1 MKRIGQLLAFLVVL
15 AVLIGLRFPDYPAH
29 AHEWVIEA
37 WGDGYKS
44 YHAYHYHI
52 RYDSTLSH
60 FAGMNY
66 PYGEHVIPGD
76 TQPLLSNAVK
86 ILNNLGL
93 PVADHAR
100 AFFHGALLLGLFLCG
115 LFLWLIFRDF
125 GLPGWY
131 AGIAA
136 LGITFLSPQLD
147 RMESHF
153 GLAHPE
159 LMPMLIYCLL
169 RYHRQPHWSWS
180 AAIGLVIWAFSLL
193 HFYFFAIAAFLVL
206 SFMGARW
213 ISRRDWALTGRYLLH
228 GSLQLLAPFI
238 FFFFWLYYG
247 DPITDRTAEPW
258 GFFNYRAH
266 WEGVFTSL
274 SEPHWRWIDEHLIAI
289 RRVDMEGQAYVG
301 LVALGF
307 VLWWLAGAF
316 RKRNAAESPVRE
328 EAGRHEELRL
338 LMWSGLLVLLFS
350 LGLPFILPG
359 GERLLEWLSPI
370 RQFRSIGRFA
380 WVFYYAV
387 NIAAFT
393 TIYYKARA
401 GGGWRWGLAAL
412 ALLTLS
418 FESYRFARS
427 HDLRLDPI
435 EEMAP
440 GREFTAIDSL
450 DFSRYQAILPIPYY
464 NIGSDNYWWSLSGF
478 IGQKTQTLSM
488 QTGLPLM
495 GAMLTRTSL
504 GQTVNQLQMVMEPY
518 RLPLLLSD
526 LPNDKPLLM
535 AWDEERLADQRPLY
549 AHLLEGAKPIYA
561 QPPLYFYELPLTTF
575 GQRVQARRDTAY
587 QHWQSPALQGEGEW
601 RTRDSTTHWAYW
613 SFDDRPSAKRY
624 RGKGAFEGVMMEEN
638 VIMDTVLSLTGAP
651 GELTFSCW
659 MWLGADRYPRT
670 DLWLLEL
677 DPGTGAER
685 GRHIRQSREWV
696 KTFDNDGWA
705 LLEWTVPATAPVSRW
720 RFTLS
725 NPALKRQPVWLDEL
739 LVRPAGS
746 SVYRR
751 QEGEVM
757 VNNRYWK

>member
-1 MKRIGQLLAFLVVL
+1 MKRIVPLAAFLALLLA
-15 AVLIGLRFPDYPAH
+15 LIALRFPDYRMH
-29 AHEWVIEA
+29 ANEWVIEA

-44 YHAYHYHI
+44 YHAYQYHI

-86 ILNNLGL
+86 MLIDLGL
-93 PVADHAR
+93 PLEGYLLGIFHA
-100 AFFHGALLLGLFLCG
+100 ALLLGLFLCG

-159 LMPMLIYCLL
+159 LMPMLMYGLL
-169 RYHRQPHWSWS
+169 RYHRRPHWGWS
-180 AAIGLVIWAFSLL
+180 AAIGLVIWAYSLL
-193 HFYFFAIAAFLVL
+193 HFYFFAIAAFLIL
-206 SFMGARW
+206 SFMGVRW
-213 ISRRDWALTGRYLLH
+213 IRRRDWPLTGRYLLH
-228 GSLQLLAPFI
+228 GSLQLLAPFV

-247 DPITDRTAEPW
+247 DPITDRTVEPW

-274 SEPHWRWIDEHLIAI
+274 SQPHWRWVDEHLVAI

-301 LVALGF
+301 LAALF
-307 VLWWLAGAF
+307 FMLWWLAGAF
-316 RKRNAAESPVRE
+316 RRQGAAPRLRSE
-328 EAGRHEELRL
+328 EAERQEALQL
-338 LMWSGLLVLLFS
+338 LMGSGLLVLLFS

-393 TIYYKARA
+393 LLYDKAHAR
-401 GGGWRWGLAAL
+401 GGWRWGLVAL

-440 GREFTAIDSL
+440 DRAFTAIDSL
-450 DFSRYQAILPIPYY
+450 DFSRYQAILPVPYY

-478 IGQKTQTLSM
+478 IGQKTQTLSI
-488 QTGLPLM
+488 QTGLPLT

-518 RLPLLLSD
+518 RLPRLLND
-526 LPNDKPLLM
+526 LPNNKPLLM

-549 AHLLEGAKPIYA
+549 AHLLEGARQVYA
-561 QPPLYFYELPLTTF
+561 QPPLYFYELPTATF
-575 GQRVQARRDTAY
+575 AQRIQARRDTA
-587 QHWQSPALQGEGEW
+587 HRRWQLLAPQGKGEW
-601 RTRDSTTHWAYW
+601 RTQDSAVHWAYW
-613 SFDDRPSAKRY
+613 GFDERPSTKTY

-677 DPGTGAER
+677 DPDTGAER

-696 KTFDNDGWA
+696 KTFDNNGWA
-705 LLEWTVPATAPVSRW
+705 LLEWTVPATAAVSRW

-725 NPALKRQPVWLDEL
+725 NPALRRQPIWLDEL
-739 LVRPAGS
+739 LVRPSGS
-746 SVYRR
+746 SVYRQR
-751 QEGEVM
+751 SGEVM